1 MDHPALSRRTFIQH
15 SAAVAGLAGLAS
27 HSVTA
32 SSAEGGAVAQKPLKI
47 ICVGGHPDDPES
59 ACAGTLTRYAAL
71 GHEVTVIYLT
81 RGERGIKSAA
91 LDDAARIR
99 TAEAEAACRIMGAK
113 AVFAGQV
120 DGATELNR
128 AHVEAF
134 AKLLAV
140 EAPDIAF
147 THWPI
152 DTHLDHQIAS
162 LLTQRAAA
170 TLPKRPQIYFFEVNT
185 GSQSQGFT
193 PNTYVDVGAVVEKK
207 KAALFAH
214 TSQDGERIWRDHHEP
229 VAKFRGREAGVEWAE
244 AFVHLTRDNKLGAMP
259 GVAALPMGRP

>member
-1 MDHPALSRRTFIQH
+1 MNNPALSRRTFIQQ
-15 SAAVAGLAGLAS
+15 SAAVAGLAGLTAN
-27 HSVTA
+27 SVAA
-32 SSAEGGAVAQKPLKI
+32 SSAEGGASAQKPMKI
-47 ICVGGHPDDPES
+47 VCVGGHPDDPES
-59 ACAGTLTRYAAL
+59 ACAGSLARYSEL

-81 RGERGIKSAA
+81 RGERGIKSMA

-99 TAEAEAACRIMGAK
+99 SGEAEAACKIMGAK
-113 AVFAGQV
+113 AVFAGQI
-120 DGATELNR
+120 DGATELSR

-140 EAPDIAF
+140 ETPDIVF

-170 TLPKRPQIYFFEVNT
+170 TLAKRPQIYFFEVNT

-193 PNTYVDVGAVVEKK
+193 PNTYVDVSAVVEKK

-214 TSQDGERIWRDHHEP
+214 ASQDGERIWREHHEP

-244 AFVHLTRDNKLGAMP
+244 AFVHLNRDNKLGALP
-259 GVAALPMGRP
+259 GVAAIPMGRP